1 MIEKIFSLF
10 RQQIRNQRTRTIIL
24 HTLFWLVWLF
34 RSFYDI
40 YTPFGLIGA
49 LLFIGAVFITQAP
62 LVYFH
67 LYFLVPRLI
76 LKKRY
81 ILYIVIT
88 ASCVFIYSYCN
99 YTIVTMIPE
108 EWTTK
113 LMQSFISRIKP
124 TYDVLEGVIVI
135 LLTYALKYTLI
146 AFVTQNELLK
156 LQKEKLQLEL
166 NALKTQVNPHFL
178 FNTLNNLYSL
188 TLKNSDKSSE
198 MILKLADI
206 MRYVLYQSEAYQVPL
221 QKELDF
227 IQNYVELQK
236 IRYNENYE
244 IGFSIDGAVNG
255 QIIAP
260 LLLIDFIENAF
271 KHGLDRRFTDGYV
284 NINIHV
290 EKELLMFS
298 VVNAKGHADDGSML
312 NVKNGIGISNIK
324 KRLELMYPEK
334 YNLDID
340 DDNEK
345 FNVNL
350 KLNLQ

>member
-10 RQQIRNQRTRTIIL
+10 RQQIRNQHTRTIIL

-156 LQKEKLQLEL
+156 LQKEK
-166 NALKTQVNPHFL
+166 
-178 FNTLNNLYSL
+178 
-188 TLKNSDKSSE
+188 
-198 MILKLADI
+198 
-206 MRYVLYQSEAYQVPL
+206 
-221 QKELDF
+221 
-227 IQNYVELQK
+227 
-236 IRYNENYE
+236 
-244 IGFSIDGAVNG
+244 
-255 QIIAP
+255 
-260 LLLIDFIENAF
+260 
-271 KHGLDRRFTDGYV
+271 
-284 NINIHV
+284 
-290 EKELLMFS
+290 
-298 VVNAKGHADDGSML
+298 
-312 NVKNGIGISNIK
+312 
-324 KRLELMYPEK
+324 
-334 YNLDID
+334 
-340 DDNEK
+340 
-345 FNVNL
+345 
-350 KLNLQ
+350 